1 MSRIYYINIKAIIK
15 MNNKSSNRLGSQ
27 LINKICKGDFG
38 LGVEVLRFRGDEQNL
53 PSQDE
58 INHKKRSTSK

>member
-1 MSRIYYINIKAIIK
+1 MNKIYYIKIKAIIK

-27 LINKICKGDFG
+27 LINKIHKGDFG
-38 LGVEVLRFRGDEQNL
+38 LGVEVLRFRWDEQNL

-58 INHKKRSTSK
+58 TNHKK

>member
-15 MNNKSSNRLGSQ
+15 MNNKSSNRLRSQ
-27 LINKICKGDFG
+27 LINKIRKGHFG
-38 LGVEVLRFRGDEQNL
+38 LGVEVFKFTWDEQSL

-58 INHKKRSTSK
+58 TNHKK